1 MIQRRWFARLRYGA
15 AALLF
20 FLCFW
25 LTPMQTEAA
34 TDGMLTIICKD
45 GDTILPNLTWKLYRV
60 GNYNANGELLLEGD
74 FADYPVNGKLTTTA
88 EVQDA
93 ADTLAN
99 LTVVDAIAP
108 LSTGKTDQSG
118 AVTFGSLET
127 GAYLITGKPVVVGNQ
142 RYIPAPALLDLTE
155 ESGSDTFQWN
165 IYPKFTVKPFTTS
178 SEVKYTVSK
187 VWLHD
192 EGMIMDRPEDLVI
205 QLYCDDVMREE
216 VILNE
221 ANSWSYSWKG
231 NELEEWHVKEV
242 FVPKNYLV
250 VYKQNDTQFLI
261 FNSHNQTGS
270 QELTTA
276 PITTTTTTE
285 TTTVTTETILSG
297 TETTILET
305 TTPETTTSVES
316 SISGGTAIVST
327 TETGTA
333 TTTSGSDITTTGS
346 SGSTTSGSG
355 TGTTVTTTKPT
366 LPATGQLWWPVPC
379 LAAGGLVLLGV
390 GWRMDK
396 KED

>member
-60 GNYNANGELLLEGD
+60 GNYRSDGELLLEGD

-108 LSTGKTDQSG
+108 LATGKTDQSG

-127 GAYLITGKPVVVGNQ
+127 GAYLITGKPVVVGNK
-142 RYIPAPALLDLTE
+142 RYIPAPSLLYLTE

-165 IYPKFTVKPFTTS
+165 VYPKFTVKPFTMS
-178 SEVKYTVSK
+178 STVKYSVSK

-192 EGMIMDRPEDLVI
+192 EGRIADRPEDLVI

-216 VILNE
+216 VTLNE
-221 ANSWSYSWKG
+221 ANSWSYSWDG
-231 NELEEWHVKEV
+231 DELEEWHVKEV
-242 FVPKNYLV
+242 SVPKNYLV

-276 PITTTTTTE
+276 PIITTTTTE
-285 TTTVTTETILSG
+285 TTTIQTETMSSE
-297 TETTILET
+297 TETTA
-305 TTPETTTSVES
+305 PETTTATES
-316 SISGGTAIVST
+316 SLISGGTAVLT
-327 TETGTA
+327 TTTTGTD
-333 TTTSGSDITTTGS
+333 TTTSGSGMTTTGS
-346 SGSTTSGSG
+346 SGSTTSGSV

>member
-34 TDGMLTIICKD
+34 TDGMLTIIFKD

-60 GNYNANGELLLEGD
+60 GSYSSSGELLLEGD

-108 LSTGKTDQSG
+108 LSTGKTNQSG
-118 AVTFGSLET
+118 AVTFAPLET
-127 GAYLITGKPVVVGNQ
+127 GAYLITGKPVVVGNK

-178 SEVKYTVSK
+178 STVKYSVEK

-192 EGMIMDRPEDLVI
+192 EGMTMNRPEDLVI

-216 VILNE
+216 VTLNE
-221 ANSWSYSWKG
+221 ANGWSYSWEG
-231 NELEEWHVKEV
+231 NSLEEWHVKELV
-242 FVPKNYLV
+242 VPENYLV
-250 VYKQNDTQFLI
+250 VYKVQFTRDY
-261 FNSHNQTGS
+261 TG
-270 QELTTA
+270 
-276 PITTTTTTE
+276 
-285 TTTVTTETILSG
+285 
-297 TETTILET
+297 
-305 TTPETTTSVES
+305 
-316 SISGGTAIVST
+316 
-327 TETGTA
+327 
-333 TTTSGSDITTTGS
+333 
-346 SGSTTSGSG
+346 
-355 TGTTVTTTKPT
+355 
-366 LPATGQLWWPVPC
+366 
-379 LAAGGLVLLGV
+379 
-390 GWRMDK
+390 
-396 KED
+396 

>member
-60 GNYNANGELLLEGD
+60 GSYSSSGELLLEGD

-118 AVTFGSLET
+118 AVTFAPLET
-127 GAYLITGKPVVVGNQ
+127 GAYLITGKPVVVGDK
-142 RYIPAPALLDLTE
+142 RYIPAPALLYLTE

-165 IYPKFTVKPFTTS
+165 IYPKFTVKPFSTS
-178 SEVKYTVSK
+178 STVRYSVEK

-192 EGMIMDRPEDLVI
+192 EGMTMNCPEDLVI

-216 VILNE
+216 VTLNE
-221 ANSWSYSWKG
+221 ANGWSYSWEG
-231 NELEEWHVKEV
+231 NSLEEWHVKELV
-242 FVPKNYLV
+242 VPKNYLV

-285 TTTVTTETILSG
+285 TTTVTTETILSE

-305 TTPETTTSVES
+305 TTSVGS
-316 SISGGTAIVST
+316 SIVSGGTAIVST

-333 TTTSGSDITTTGS
+333 TTTSGSGTTSTGS